1 MTGPAPLVP
10 KEALLA
16 LRLRHLAAALVL
28 ALTGLTV
35 SVVNARADEPA
46 QRQPVSASGAAP
58 SGADVHYAHM
68 MVDHHEQAVRMS
80 RTLIAKAQAPERI
93 RLIADFVAHDQQRE
107 IDETNAWLNAW
118 GRPPSGPPDNPG
130 HGMLTEAQLTELD
143 RAGTEDAPTVF
154 LRLMIEHHE
163 GAITMSRSLLDGPA
177 GNVYIHGLAKHVI
190 NEQTAEID
198 AMRALLPRP

>member
-1 MTGPAPLVP
+1 
-10 KEALLA
+10 LA
-16 LRLRHLAAALVL
+16 RRHLAVALIL
-28 ALTGLTV
+28 ALTGLIV
-35 SVVNARADEPA
+35 SIAGTRADKPA
-46 QRQPVSASGAAP
+46 QRQPVSASVAAP

-80 RTLIAKAQAPERI
+80 RTLIAKAQVPERI

-107 IDETNAWLNAW
+107 IDETNAWLTAW
-118 GRPPSGPPDNPG
+118 GSPPSSPPPGPG

-143 RAGTEDAPTVF
+143 RAGTRDAPTVF

-163 GAITMSRSLLDGPA
+163 GAITMSRSLLDGPT
-177 GNVYIHGLAKHVI
+177 GNAYIHGLAKHVI